1 MTSEDAM
8 QKLQDL
14 CEWQDEYSVGIDV
27 IDRQH
32 QELFRIVEQFRGN
45 LNELS
50 LLDCLTDSSKR
61 IKIYGMILNMRSF
74 FLGHFSTEE
83 RYMMRCQ
90 CPDFLVHKKEHDLFI
105 KKVFTFEESFIE
117 GRLAVAREIDHFLT
131 LWLKNHTLIMDFKYV
146 SYMKKYFKKDDVEP
160 SFDDLSTMD
169 DEA

>member
-1 MTSEDAM
+1 VRTLTSEDAM

-105 KKVFTFEESFIE
+105 KKVCNYSAKKSLTGFCSKIAKFGTASVFFLRGFLSYLAA
-117 GRLAVAREIDHFLT
+117 RL
-131 LWLKNHTLIMDFKYV
+131 
-146 SYMKKYFKKDDVEP
+146 
-160 SFDDLSTMD
+160 
-169 DEA
+169 